1 MWRNVKWAS
10 FQKLRVLVKLDEL
23 SPSMTGNIEIYQS
36 HETTM
41 SPAPMWS
48 AIWTFLSEV
57 CRLSKFD
64 DLSVSITGEMKICQ
78 SQINP

>member
-48 AIWTFLSEV
+48 AIWTFL
-57 CRLSKFD
+57 
-64 DLSVSITGEMKICQ
+64 
-78 SQINP
+78 